1 MCNLQENRMD
11 NYEDLA
17 IAVITVGV
25 IVAIIFG
32 WI

>member
-1 MCNLQENRMD
+1 MD
-11 NYEDLA
+11 PNHPYYEDLA
-17 IAVITVGV
+17 IACITVAV

>member
-1 MCNLQENRMD
+1 MD
-11 NYEDLA
+11 NPNNHNYEDLA
-17 IAVITVGV
+17 IACITVGV